1 MELKDKISFY
11 SDFSDEDVEISLEQN
26 NDFELASDALVNLGY
41 MKYEITKVLS
51 KIADKN
57 MPLEEIIKFCIR
69 ELSK

>member
-1 MELKDKISFY
+1 MILNW
-11 SDFSDEDVEISLEQN
+11 Q
-26 NDFELASDALVNLGY
+26 DALVNLGY